1 MARAAQIAARHL
13 AEGTEDAGFMR
24 AKIGTARY
32 FADHVLSGADGIA
45 QSICGGAAGVLALS
59 DEQF

>member
-1 MARAAQIAARHL
+1 MQ
-13 AEGTEDAGFMR
+13 
-24 AKIGTARY
+24 AKIATARF